1 MSLGKAASFAPPSG
15 GGGLTDGFSGLL
27 SGLLPRGRGAGRGLL
42 DDVAVSSAVVTAS
55 DVSADQPRA
64 CKEDAI
70 PPPAATLAP
79 ATDTTSQHKSP
90 GHGGVGKNSA
100 HSLETRTESTLTQGP
115 PAIVTAVAN
124 SVPPP
129 EIVPFSGQA
138 GPPMPVSAQGS
149 SIAAAS
155 GPKDENVQRGAESHR
170 SLPETQRNGTTPRT
184 DQSTA
189 AAVPTAPSAID
200 ARPERATITV
210 EAASDAVATP
220 AQSAAHQTASPGE
233 GASSPQRL
241 EQAQIAPATVQVAPI
256 DQVVPAVVKILG
268 ATDGTQSVTVRLQPS
283 ELGQVQ
289 IRVDRSNEG
298 MAHVSIMAERPETL
312 QMLQRDEPRL
322 QQTLDL
328 AGVPSNGRIVTFQ
341 ATPPDQVGASASRPD
356 SMEAGNGGSGQGQ
369 SEGAWRES
377 GDGQQN
383 SGNGPASDE
392 RQARERW
399 YRAGLDITA

>member
-1 MSLGKAASFAPPSG
+1 
-15 GGGLTDGFSGLL
+15 
-27 SGLLPRGRGAGRGLL
+27 
-42 DDVAVSSAVVTAS
+42 
-55 DVSADQPRA
+55 
-64 CKEDAI
+64 
-70 PPPAATLAP
+70 
-79 ATDTTSQHKSP
+79 
-90 GHGGVGKNSA
+90 
-100 HSLETRTESTLTQGP
+100 
-115 PAIVTAVAN
+115 
-124 SVPPP
+124 
-129 EIVPFSGQA
+129 
-138 GPPMPVSAQGS
+138 
-149 SIAAAS
+149 
-155 GPKDENVQRGAESHR
+155 
-170 SLPETQRNGTTPRT
+170 
-184 DQSTA
+184 
-189 AAVPTAPSAID
+189 
-200 ARPERATITV
+200 
-210 EAASDAVATP
+210 
-220 AQSAAHQTASPGE
+220 
-233 GASSPQRL
+233 L